1 MADEYYWSDPS
12 KIKNPYSRLHE
23 LYASFP
29 SSLLKPV
36 KFANLFF
43 IFCAFP
49 EAQRRWK
56 HGNPWCETNIN
67 SCVLFLV
74 NLLKFEKYCCS
85 NFGAATFFIQ
95 IFCYMEHPKGAIKI
109 CANLTRCWQI
119 FGSAQQLSNHHFFCP
134 SRSCVY
140 RNTTFSSLILSTPII
155 IISSSKQGDQ
165 QQQRTRKQYQHQL
178 CFEHGTERKRVLTER
193 EREREGKRRRRRK
206 SSLDHDEDETWRW
219 ISLWCLCGDDLN
231 HHHIPPTPP
240 PGDRRR
246 GECLH
251 RQTDELSG

>member
-23 LYASFP
+23 HYASFP

-74 NLLKFEKYCCS
+74 NLLKFDEVLFAQILARPPFSFK
-85 NFGAATFFIQ
+85 FLLHGTWAQLKFAPTLPVVKIFRFIIFFVRRGPASTEILHFQ
-95 IFCYMEHPKGAIKI
+95 ALIYRHP
-109 CANLTRCWQI
+109 
-119 FGSAQQLSNHHFFCP
+119 
-134 SRSCVY
+134 
-140 RNTTFSSLILSTPII
+140 FSSAAAAAAAAAANSAT
-155 IISSSKQGDQ
+155 SNSNGNGSNTNTNFASNTG
-165 QQQRTRKQYQHQL
+165 R
-178 CFEHGTERKRVLTER
+178 R
-193 EREREGKRRRRRK
+193 ERE
-206 SSLDHDEDETWRW
+206 
-219 ISLWCLCGDDLN
+219 C
-231 HHHIPPTPP
+231 
-240 PGDRRR
+240 
-246 GECLH
+246 
-251 RQTDELSG
+251 

>member
-56 HGNPWCETNIN
+56 HGNPWCETKIN

-74 NLLKFEKYCCS
+74 NLLKFDEVLFAQILARPPFSFK
-85 NFGAATFFIQ
+85 FFVTWNI
-95 IFCYMEHPKGAIKI
+95 
-109 CANLTRCWQI
+109 RR
-119 FGSAQQLSNHHFFCP
+119 AQLKFAPTLPVVGKFLAPHN
-134 SRSCVY
+134 
-140 RNTTFSSLILSTPII
+140 SSQII
-155 IISSSKQGDQ
+155 IFFVRRGPASTEILHFLALFYRHPSSSSAAANRATSNSNGPGSNTNTNFASNTG
-165 QQQRTRKQYQHQL
+165 R
-178 CFEHGTERKRVLTER
+178 R
-193 EREREGKRRRRRK
+193 ERE
-206 SSLDHDEDETWRW
+206 
-219 ISLWCLCGDDLN
+219 C
-231 HHHIPPTPP
+231 
-240 PGDRRR
+240 
-246 GECLH
+246 
-251 RQTDELSG
+251 